1 MDILRASG
9 HKHNSGQQLEPEA
22 ELYLQTS
29 PGQEET
35 EDKKVNKFKHGILQW
50 VQYNMPSWLNLK
62 CITPEQEQHQP
73 DGMQLLENK
82 DAVYVNVPG
91 CYLDKVL

>member
-1 MDILRASG
+1 M
-9 HKHNSGQQLEPEA
+9 
-22 ELYLQTS
+22 
-29 PGQEET
+29 
-35 EDKKVNKFKHGILQW
+35 
-50 VQYNMPSWLNLK
+50 NLK